1 VPLYSTDARSR
12 TPKHNLERTPK
23 ISIVTDIA
31 DVRSIPRE
39 IRAIVLDERRI
50 VRDFSQWS
58 QSKDDSEACL
68 VWLAGDRLLEGSTP
82 DLLKRLHSADRRSF
96 VVVETRCVEEVPF
109 LTIQPRIFVKPS
121 SSDCWSFRIRIESGA
136 VAATQ
141 ILADP
146 DRPAEPWTKLVEA
159 IFLEKATAGAG
170 LESLV
175 RLWESRQQLPDVIA
189 ALVLRNLV
197 AAMLRYQKLAN
208 AREFLDAGSKLY
220 PAYAEVHYLTAL
232 LAVREHRF
240 GEAIPLLERAKAC
253 GLGFPGSGGENSY
266 RCDWLLGVMAAKIGN
281 DRVAF
286 QHFLSGLKCNRVF
299 EPSLT
304 ELLKLRLPRS
314 IIESHQ
320 YVFTQAVRGNPKV
333 AMRIADYLLT
343 HGALDAARRIA
354 RTMPLDPAH
363 RESIENQLA
372 SRTAPAR
379 AAARRAADEN
389 CRRDSKGAAGIVFE
403 GPFFEYSSFARV
415 NREVAH
421 ALLSSSENDV
431 RLEPSAPA
439 ALPPDL
445 LPGGKVLTPAVHR
458 RLHQTD
464 LTIRHHWPPDFRP
477 PPTGKLAVILPWE
490 YGGVPR
496 VWIEEIEA
504 NVDELWVPSNFV
516 REVFIRN
523 GVEAKRVTVIPNGY
537 DPKIF
542 RPEGPTFRPQGS
554 RKFVFLFVG
563 GAIPRKG
570 IDLLLE
576 AYESAFE
583 ASQDVTLVLLMSDSA
598 GAYQHNSR
606 LAEIKAASTDPERS
620 YILTISE
627 SLTDAALADLYR
639 GADAFVLPYRGEGFG
654 MPLLEAMACGKPV
667 ITTAE
672 GPSKDFCDDT
682 NSYLISAT
690 TEPVPDQPPPL
701 GPMAS
706 PFAWFEPS
714 LTQLIKTFR
723 HVYKNPAEA
732 AAKGRAAA
740 LSTRHLTWQHATNR
754 YAERVRHLCKSK

>member
-1 VPLYSTDARSR
+1 MPLYSTDARSR

-23 ISIVTDIA
+23 ISIVTDITA
-31 DVRSIPRE
+31 LRSIPRE

-50 VRDFSQWS
+50 IRDFSQWS

-96 VVVETRCVEEVPF
+96 VVVNTPCVGEVPF
-109 LTIQPRIFVKPS
+109 LTIQPRIFVKPA

-159 IFLEKATAGAG
+159 IFLEKATAGSG

-286 QHFLSGLKCNRVF
+286 QHFLSGLKCNRLF

-403 GPFFEYSSFARV
+403 GPFFEYSSLARSPIE
-415 NREVAH
+415 RSH
-421 ALLSSSENDV
+421 T
-431 RLEPSAPA
+431 RYCHPA
-439 ALPPDL
+439 KTMCAWNHPLPRRSRRIYSR
-445 LPGGKVLTPAVHR
+445 GGKVLTPAVHR
-458 RLHQTD
+458 APSSDRPDNSPPLATGFPPATDGKARSNSSLGIRRSAGGFGLKRLRQM
-464 LTIRHHWPPDFRP
+464 LTNSGFRR
-477 PPTGKLAVILPWE
+477 TLC
-490 YGGVPR
+490 
-496 VWIEEIEA
+496 
-504 NVDELWVPSNFV
+504 
-516 REVFIRN
+516 
-523 GVEAKRVTVIPNGY
+523 AK
-537 DPKIF
+537 
-542 RPEGPTFRPQGS
+542 
-554 RKFVFLFVG
+554 FLF
-563 GAIPRKG
+563 
-570 IDLLLE
+570 E
-576 AYESAFE
+576 
-583 ASQDVTLVLLMSDSA
+583 T
-598 GAYQHNSR
+598 
-606 LAEIKAASTDPERS
+606 
-620 YILTISE
+620 
-627 SLTDAALADLYR
+627 ALR
-639 GADAFVLPYRGEGFG
+639 R
-654 MPLLEAMACGKPV
+654 
-667 ITTAE
+667 
-672 GPSKDFCDDT
+672 
-682 NSYLISAT
+682 N
-690 TEPVPDQPPPL
+690 
-701 GPMAS
+701 AS
-706 PFAWFEPS
+706 P
-714 LTQLIKTFR
+714 
-723 HVYKNPAEA
+723 
-732 AAKGRAAA
+732 
-740 LSTRHLTWQHATNR
+740 
-754 YAERVRHLCKSK
+754 